1 MLEILYNSRPG
12 NGHIQFAD
20 EVQGRR
26 DSARD
31 SKKQDPQASSLGPLQ
46 IPCAFLCPLFQ
57 DTLMGLTRKKMT
69 LAPDPQAVDC
79 SLVACSRKALG
90 M

>member
-31 SKKQDPQASSLGPLQ
+31 SKKQDPQASSLGTFADPL
-46 IPCAFLCPLFQ
+46 CLPLSSFSGHA
-57 DTLMGLTRKKMT
+57 DG
-69 LAPDPQAVDC
+69 PN
-79 SLVACSRKALG
+79 
-90 M
+90 